1 MQEEQEF
8 REKEARRKN
17 MRCIEKLLTPILSLD
32 LVKQYDDVQLSDFSV
47 LPAKF
52 EHAQDFISKWTEL
65 NLYEVYN

>member
-17 MRCIEKLLTPILSLD
+17 MRSIEALLTPILSLD

-52 EHAQDFISKWTEL
+52 AHPQDFISKWTEL

>member
-1 MQEEQEF
+1 
-8 REKEARRKN
+8 
-17 MRCIEKLLTPILSLD
+17 MRCIEALLTPILSLD